1 MTMKTAIKGEQLI
14 YLSTLNRSTY
24 QQLFEESKKGQLQCP
39 ACSETVRLILG
50 IEQDPYFQHISNKN
64 TICQFDLSKR
74 EVAVTT
80 ESEQVVSGFRLPKA
94 KSISTSSDNLQPF
107 KSAKEINHIPTFTT
121 SHKKKPVV
129 HSSYIE
135 ALHKQNIYLD
145 SNQIEAVKHPS
156 GALLVLA
163 GAGSGKTRVLTARTA
178 YLLTEQCVEANRIM
192 LVTFTAK
199 AAKEMK
205 ERLFHL
211 SFYS

>member
-1 MTMKTAIKGEQLI
+1 MTMKTAIKGDQLI
-14 YLSTLNRSTY
+14 HLSTLNRSTY
-24 QQLFEESKKGQLQCP
+24 QQLFEESKKGQWQCP
-39 ACSETVRLILG
+39 ACSENVRLILG

-64 TICQFDLSKR
+64 TICQFEASER

-80 ESEQVVSGFRLPKA
+80 ESEQVVNGFRLPKA
-94 KSISTSSDNLQPF
+94 KSISKSSDNPKPF
-107 KSAKEINHIPTFTT
+107 KSAKKIDQIPTFTT

-135 ALHKQNIYLD
+135 ALHQQKIYLD
-145 SNQIEAVKHPS
+145 SNQIEAVIHPS

-178 YLLTEQCVEANRIM
+178 YLLTEQRVEANRIM

-205 ERLFHL
+205 ERLFNL